1 MRFWKPVCKME
12 HGLIHIYCG
21 DGKGKTTACLGLSI
35 RCAGH
40 GNKVLFVQFLKSR
53 PTGELN
59 SLKLFENIEVMRGK
73 ETAKFTFQMTDEEKK
88 EVLQEHEL
96 LFDKVIE
103 RISEEKFDLLVLD
116 EVIGACN
123 TGVFNEDR
131 LVDFLKNKQHT
142 LEVVLSGR
150 NPDKRLLKMADYV
163 SEVCKRKHP
172 KDRGIPARVGIEK

>member
-35 RCAGH
+35 RYAGH

-53 PTGELN
+53 LTGELK
-59 SLKLFENIEVMRGK
+59 SLELLSNIEVLRGK
-73 ETAKFTFQMTDEEKK
+73 ETKKFTFQMTADEKQ
-88 EVLQEHEL
+88 EVLREHMRLFARIKTKLEQEE
-96 LFDKVIE
+96 V
-103 RISEEKFDLLVLD
+103 RLLVLD

-123 TGVFNEDR
+123 TGVFDEGQ
-131 LVDFLKNKQHT
+131 LIDFLKNKPQS

-150 NPDKRLLKMADYV
+150 KPSSALLDLADYV

-172 KDRGIPARVGIEK
+172 FDKGIPARVGIEK

>member
-53 PTGELN
+53 LTGELK
-59 SLKLFENIEVMRGK
+59 SLELLSNIEVLRGK
-73 ETAKFTFQMTDEEKK
+73 ETKKFTFQMTADEKQ
-88 EVLQEHEL
+88 EVLREHMRLFARIKTKLEQEE
-96 LFDKVIE
+96 V
-103 RISEEKFDLLVLD
+103 RLLVL
-116 EVIGACN
+116 
-123 TGVFNEDR
+123 
-131 LVDFLKNKQHT
+131 DFLKNKPQS

-150 NPDKRLLKMADYV
+150 NPSSALLDLADYV

-172 KDRGIPARVGIEK
+172 FDNGIAARVGIEK

>member
-1 MRFWKPVCKME
+1 MCKMQQ
-12 HGLIHIYCG
+12 GLIHIYCG

-59 SLKLFENIEVMRGK
+59 SLKLFNNIEVMRGK
-73 ETAKFTFQMTDEEKK
+73 ETSKFTFQMTDEEKK
-88 EVLQEHEL
+88 EVLREHEA

-103 RISEEKFDLLVLD
+103 KISKEKIDLLILD

-123 TGVFNEDR
+123 TGVFNEER
-131 LVDFLKNKQHT
+131 LVDFLKHKQPT

-150 NPDKRLLKMADYV
+150 NPAERLLEIADYV

-172 KDRGIPARVGIEK
+172 KDRGTPARVGIEK

>member
-1 MRFWKPVCKME
+1 VCKMQQ
-12 HGLIHIYCG
+12 GLIHIYCG

-59 SLKLFENIEVMRGK
+59 SLKLFNNIEVMRGK
-73 ETAKFTFQMTDEEKK
+73 ETSKFTFQMTDEEKK
-88 EVLQEHEL
+88 EVLREHEA

-103 RISEEKFDLLVLD
+103 KISKEKIDLLILD

-123 TGVFNEDR
+123 TGVFNEER
-131 LVDFLKNKQHT
+131 LVDFLKHKQPT

-150 NPDKRLLKMADYV
+150 NPAERLLEIADYV

>member
-1 MRFWKPVCKME
+1 MRFWKPVYKME

-53 PTGELN
+53 LTGELK
-59 SLKLFENIEVMRGK
+59 SLELLPNIEVLRGK
-73 ETAKFTFQMTDEEKK
+73 ETKKFTFQMTESEKQ
-88 EVLQEHEL
+88 EVLLEHRLLLDKIKMKLEQE
-96 LFDKVIE
+96 DVC
-103 RISEEKFDLLVLD
+103 LLVLD

-123 TGVFNEDR
+123 TDVFDEEQ
-131 LVDFLKNKQHT
+131 LIYFLKNKPQS

-150 NPDKRLLKMADYV
+150 NPSAALLDLADYV
-163 SEVCKRKHP
+163 SEICKRKHP
-172 KDRGIPARVGIEK
+172 FDNGIPARVGIEK